1 MNKYLLICLLLCLC
15 GATQAQLSTP
25 EYHKGIALLT
35 GKVENYNPKEE
46 LKFMIGA
53 PNIVMGTA
61 ETLYPSLNADGSF
74 SISIPLYH
82 ATQVRI
88 MVGGTDQ
95 TTLLS
100 PNKETSIN
108 INLNNL
114 PGKQFVYS
122 GEYASINNEL
132 SQPELKKGQPAIYH
146 HGDKLDAIQGI
157 SANELKQRCISEYQ
171 SDIAHNNT
179 QQQFS
184 EDARTLANL
193 MCAYACLHNLQAA
206 HYCLQTAYQKKNNI
220 TRDQAFAAFM
230 DIHLPDDFYDCLS
243 DFPVNHPLSLYC
255 YYYREVLMTYYT
267 TRNEPFAYEQYMLK
281 HAPLTKEEQ
290 TLIHQRQAAF
300 KAGNPFQQH
309 GDLMALSIKYKKE
322 NEQHQW
328 QSFTNAK
335 ENIIRIMG
343 DSTCLFV
350 DYLRALYM
358 RSSFYNFKP
367 LNAQQEKVASCIT
380 HPILLG
386 IIQDMNQQMQPRKKA
401 SATPTEKKSI
411 VCQAPQAPDNEI
423 LTAILARHKGKV
435 QFVDFWATWCG
446 GCRQIIKEYEP
457 LKQEMTEDKVAFI
470 YLTGPSSVEAT
481 WNILIPNIAGEH
493 YWLSKNQ
500 WNYLWKEFQMSG
512 LPMYLII
519 DKKGNIVKKFTHI
532 TAKELKD
539 LLQQEINK

>member
-100 PNKETSIN
+100 PDKETSIN

-184 EDARTLANL
+184 ED
-193 MCAYACLHNLQAA
+193 
-206 HYCLQTAYQKKNNI
+206 
-220 TRDQAFAAFM
+220 
-230 DIHLPDDFYDCLS
+230 
-243 DFPVNHPLSLYC
+243 
-255 YYYREVLMTYYT
+255 
-267 TRNEPFAYEQYMLK
+267 
-281 HAPLTKEEQ
+281 
-290 TLIHQRQAAF
+290 
-300 KAGNPFQQH
+300 
-309 GDLMALSIKYKKE
+309 
-322 NEQHQW
+322 
-328 QSFTNAK
+328 
-335 ENIIRIMG
+335 
-343 DSTCLFV
+343 
-350 DYLRALYM
+350 
-358 RSSFYNFKP
+358 
-367 LNAQQEKVASCIT
+367 
-380 HPILLG
+380 
-386 IIQDMNQQMQPRKKA
+386 
-401 SATPTEKKSI
+401 
-411 VCQAPQAPDNEI
+411 
-423 LTAILARHKGKV
+423 
-435 QFVDFWATWCG
+435 
-446 GCRQIIKEYEP
+446 
-457 LKQEMTEDKVAFI
+457 
-470 YLTGPSSVEAT
+470 
-481 WNILIPNIAGEH
+481 
-493 YWLSKNQ
+493 
-500 WNYLWKEFQMSG
+500 
-512 LPMYLII
+512 
-519 DKKGNIVKKFTHI
+519 
-532 TAKELKD
+532 
-539 LLQQEINK
+539 